1 MDGDDGDLVFDFE
14 EDLDAAA
21 DAASYGSAA
30 SATAT
35 APALPSSYDHGPAAV
50 RPRHDQG
57 RGSSPE
63 TMIHEMDG
71 DVGDLVFD
79 FEDDLDAAADAAAAG
94 SGSVALG
101 AASALPSSDDLGP
114 AAVGHRHD
122 QGLGSRCS
130 RQTVCPYWLLGVC
143 MMGDSCEFLHE
154 YDLDRMPVCH
164 YLHSYGYCRLPDCVF
179 KHNTEHLEEYSMY
192 NVGFCPYCPHCQ
204 YRHVKKPGS
213 PPPAEEVVKKHQ
225 QMNSLNYGSSSGIYQ
240 PRENNSNQQ
249 EKPQVQ
255 HGLVLKNQNLAANA
269 THVVQEP
276 AAHHVQ
282 TANPQHV
289 PPHIQQQQ
297 QHNAQLQGVPN
308 GSSSS
313 PLPQGQSRYSVVKSC
328 KMENLEISVQQG
340 IWASPKA
347 VTMSF

>member
-1 MDGDDGDLVFDFE
+1 MDVDDGDLVFDFE
-14 EDLDAAA
+14 EDLDADADTDA

-57 RGSSPE
+57 RGSSPG

-71 DVGDLVFD
+71 DVSDLVFD
-79 FEDDLDAAADAAAAG
+79 FEEDLDAAAG

-122 QGLGSRCS
+122 QGLGSRSS

-154 YDLDRMPVCH
+154 YDLDRMPACH

-179 KHNTEHLEEYSMY
+179 KHNTEHLEEYSM
-192 NVGFCPYCPHCQ
+192 
-204 YRHVKKPGS
+204 
-213 PPPAEEVVKKHQ
+213 
-225 QMNSLNYGSSSGIYQ
+225 
-240 PRENNSNQQ
+240 
-249 EKPQVQ
+249 
-255 HGLVLKNQNLAANA
+255 
-269 THVVQEP
+269 
-276 AAHHVQ
+276 
-282 TANPQHV
+282 
-289 PPHIQQQQ
+289 
-297 QHNAQLQGVPN
+297 
-308 GSSSS
+308 
-313 PLPQGQSRYSVVKSC
+313 
-328 KMENLEISVQQG
+328 
-340 IWASPKA
+340 
-347 VTMSF
+347 